1 VAWVL
6 YYPNAACSATLFGII
21 LFSLND
27 RIYWARSGGLKLEG
41 KEVPE
46 NILIRAQDRGFAY
59 TMIKAY
65 QGDQRDQF

>member
-1 VAWVL
+1 
-6 YYPNAACSATLFGII
+6 
-21 LFSLND
+21 
-27 RIYWARSGGLKLEG
+27 LEG

-46 NILIRAQDRGFAY
+46 NLLVRAEDAALAY

>member
-1 VAWVL
+1 
-6 YYPNAACSATLFGII
+6 
-21 LFSLND
+21 LND